1 MKILHPTD
9 FSEDADRA
17 QKEAI
22 RLAQGLG
29 AEIIVLHVTVDT
41 PLYGEGLMNRKE
53 VREVYEAARRW
64 ATSTLEERV
73 AAIRELGL
81 AARYLLKTG
90 VPHAEIVKAAATEG
104 ADYIV
109 IGTRGRGGLERAFLG
124 SVADRVIRTAPC
136 PVVSIRQPED

>member
-1 MKILHPTD
+1 MKILLPTD
-9 FSEDADRA
+9 FSANADQA

-22 RLAQGLG
+22 RLAHGLG
-29 AEIIVLHVTVDT
+29 GEIIVLHVTVDT

-53 VREVYEAARRW
+53 VREVYEAARKW
-64 ATSTLEERV
+64 AASTLEERV
-73 AAIRELGL
+73 AVIREHGL
-81 AARYLLKTG
+81 AARFLLKTG
-90 VPHAEIVKAAATEG
+90 VPHAEIVEVAAAEG

>member
-1 MKILHPTD
+1 MKILFPTD
-9 FSEDADRA
+9 FSANADQA

-22 RLAQGLG
+22 RLAHGLG
-29 AEIIVLHVTVDT
+29 GEIIVLHVTVDT

-53 VREVYEAARRW
+53 VREVYEAARKW

-73 AAIRELGL
+73 AAIREHGL
-81 AARYLLKTG
+81 AARFLQKTG
-90 VPHAEIVKAAATEG
+90 VPHAEIVEVAAAEG